1 MKDSAGIRRGFWVI
15 AAVFV
20 AVVLVAG
27 LVGCGTSA
35 PPDES
40 SQISSQTFQTVTSGT
55 DAGLTDA
62 GLSEA
67 STTTE
72 KTNPWTARKATSSTT
87 PGSGTAQAPSG
98 STASSQPSGASS
110 TDTAS
115 TGGGSTTSQATT
127 TSTQSSPTTQKSTT
141 TTQKPTTTTTAGP
154 VVLQV
159 KGPSG
164 TKSYT
169 MAQLKA
175 KPSASGYWGPHK
187 GDFPYPTD
195 RYKGV
200 PLFTLLNEVG
210 GLPSGASIK
219 INTTDNFPCTYDPA
233 RLAQVANGTYQVWD
247 KVTAQES
254 TASVQ
259 LIVAYEMNGS
269 PLDSSVGPLRLVP
282 AVSTDIWVTEGK
294 FSPYWVISIEV
305 L

>member
-1 MKDSAGIRRGFWVI
+1 
-15 AAVFV
+15 
-20 AVVLVAG
+20 
-27 LVGCGTSA
+27 
-35 PPDES
+35 
-40 SQISSQTFQTVTSGT
+40 
-55 DAGLTDA
+55 
-62 GLSEA
+62 
-67 STTTE
+67 
-72 KTNPWTARKATSSTT
+72 
-87 PGSGTAQAPSG
+87 
-98 STASSQPSGASS
+98 
-110 TDTAS
+110 
-115 TGGGSTTSQATT
+115 
-127 TSTQSSPTTQKSTT
+127 
-141 TTQKPTTTTTAGP
+141 
-154 VVLQV
+154 
-159 KGPSG
+159 
-164 TKSYT
+164 

-200 PLFTLLNEVG
+200 PLFTLLDEVG
-210 GLPSGASIK
+210 GVPSEASIK

-282 AVSTDIWVTEGK
+282 VVSTDIWVTEGK